1 MSIFGK
7 KKEKKADFDSE
18 IPLFNKNLPEK
29 PFLKSPET
37 PKMSGFEHDFGTI
50 KKEIGEPKQDIPKL
64 DIPKR
69 NKRMVLSVNGA
80 TPIGDQP
87 IFVKIENYKESMEG
101 IDKIKSLCKEAD
113 NLLDEIHKIRTE
125 EDRELEKWHKDLNQV
140 KEKLLTV
147 DKKLFEL

>member
-1 MSIFGK
+1 
-7 KKEKKADFDSE
+7 
-18 IPLFNKNLPEK
+18 
-29 PFLKSPET
+29 
-37 PKMSGFEHDFGTI
+37 
-50 KKEIGEPKQDIPKL
+50 
-64 DIPKR
+64 
-69 NKRMVLSVNGA
+69 
-80 TPIGDQP
+80 
-87 IFVKIENYKESMEG
+87 MEG